1 MKTRYSI
8 SIPRPCHE
16 NWSEM
21 SPNEK
26 GRFCQS
32 CSKIVIDFT
41 NMKTDDIQAFI
52 HNNKEQRIC
61 GHIKQSQLDTI
72 NLQILDGVFEQT
84 LSFHKLFL
92 LALLIAMGTSLLT
105 CQDEQGN
112 VKRIESVEIIENV
125 IDSSIIDIKKPM
137 DSNAACASTEK
148 TDKSIT
154 KKKEDIKTVVSPV
167 LDGLII
173 VTGDIEEALEEP
185 TQVDAIHDIQLEELE
200 GEIGVDYDLLLGMIE
215 VDNLPEF
222 INTPATLSRNEKQ
235 NYLNKRMNA
244 FVSKYFNVDV
254 AKGKGLSGTQKVYIN
269 FKIDKTG
276 TIKDIKA
283 HGTDIAIEKE
293 AIRVVKLLPQ
303 FIPAK
308 QGNRTQEYNYS
319 LPIIFEVIN

>member
-1 MKTRYSI
+1 MKSRYSI

-32 CSKIVIDFT
+32 CSKIVVDFT

-52 HNNKEQRIC
+52 HNNREQRIC
-61 GHIKQSQLDTI
+61 GHIKQSQLNTI
-72 NLQILDGVFEQT
+72 NLQILDRVFEQT

-92 LALLIAMGTSLLT
+92 LALLITMGTSLLT
-105 CQDEQGN
+105 CQDEKGN
-112 VKRIESVEIIENV
+112 VKRIESVEIIGKV
-125 IDSSIIDIKKPM
+125 VDSSIIDIKKSI
-137 DSNAACASTEK
+137 DSNATCASTEK

-173 VTGDIEEALEEP
+173 VTGDIEETLEEP
-185 TQVDAIHDIQLEELE
+185 TQVDTIHDIQLEELE
-200 GEIGVDYDLLLGMIE
+200 GEIGVDYDSLLGMIE

-254 AKGKGLSGTQKVYIN
+254 AKGKGFSGTQKVYVN
-269 FKIDKTG
+269 FKIDKKG
-276 TIKDIKA
+276 IIKDIKVR
-283 HGTDIAIEKE
+283 GTDVSIEKE

-308 QGNRTQEYNYS
+308 HGNRTEEFNYS
-319 LPIIFEVIN
+319 LPIILKL